1 MVQCKLQAAGILAAL
16 AFAGCS
22 QSASTDTAT
31 TAKADAAPTVDT
43 AAGKADAAPSGDVG
57 PKAPVKTW
65 LDVHGAGAQRSDPKQ
80 GNPASFPEGHGPQG
94 DAVRVYNYV
103 RLVRGDSSKSSSYAV
118 VDTGQTKCFDN
129 AVQTASPAAGAA
141 FYGQDCQF
149 AGLQSAYTDNGDG
162 TVTDNST
169 GLMWVKEHGDKMTY
183 AKAAAGAA
191 TCAVGGH
198 SDWRLPTIKELYS
211 LMRFDGTDPP
221 VDGGD
226 TSKLVAFIDTNFF
239 TFAYGPGTSATHIND
254 RLIDAQYASAT
265 ECVSD
270 RALMKRAFG
279 LNLADG
285 RIKSYPQETV
295 VLPQENWN
303 MTFFVKYVRGGNGS
317 YGKNSFVDNKDGT
330 ITDTATGLKWA
341 KDDSGKGLNWQE
353 ALAWVQAKNA
363 ENYKGHADWR
373 LPNAKELQSIVDYT
387 RSPSTTNSPAID
399 ALFNTS
405 TVKDEAGD
413 ADYPFFW
420 TGTTHLS
427 MDASKAISGGS
438 AVYIAFG
445 KALGYFSIDS
455 LNGDTGGSQGPVACT
470 TESDCSATLAC
481 PPDATKGCGCTTGP
495 SGKACIPKCGV
506 ASDCPKGPGITFKCT
521 GGFCVP

>member
-1 MVQCKLQAAGILAAL
+1 MLRSIIKWTQALATLTLVGCTQAA
-16 AFAGCS
+16 
-22 QSASTDTAT
+22 STNSDATESSDTTPTADTT
-31 TAKADAAPTVDT
+31 TAKSDATAVADVD
-43 AAGKADAAPSGDVG
+43 
-57 PKAPVKTW
+57 PKTPPKTW

-80 GNPASFPEGHGPQG
+80 GNPASFPEGRGPQG
-94 DAVRVYNYV
+94 DAIRIYNYV
-103 RLVRGDSSKSSSYAV
+103 RLVRGESSKANTYPV

-129 AVQTASPAAGAA
+129 AAEMAPPAAGAA

-149 AGLQSAYTDNGDG
+149 VGLQSAYTDNGDG
-162 TVTDNST
+162 TITDNNT
-169 GLMWVKEHGDKMTY
+169 GLMWVKEHGDKLNY

-198 SDWRLPTIKELYS
+198 ADWRLPTIKELYS
-211 LMRFDGTDPP
+211 LMRLDGTDVGPEA
-221 VDGGD
+221 DK
-226 TSKLVAFIDTNFF
+226 TKLVPFIDSAFF
-239 TFAYGPGTSATHIND
+239 TFAYGPGTSETHIND
-254 RLIDAQYASAT
+254 RIIDAQYASST

-270 RALMKRAFG
+270 RNLMKRAFG

-295 VLPQENWN
+295 VLPQENWD

-317 YGKNSFVDNKDGT
+317 YGKNAFTDNKDGT
-330 ITDTATGLKWA
+330 IADAATGLVWD
-341 KDDSGKGLNWQE
+341 KDDSGKGMNWQE

-363 ENYKGHADWR
+363 ANYKGHADWR

-387 RSPSTTNSPAID
+387 RSPSTTNSPALD
-399 ALFNTS
+399 PLFNTS

-420 TGTTHLS
+420 TGTTHEA
-427 MDASKAISGGS
+427 MDASSAISGGS

-455 LNGDTGGSQGPVACT
+455 LNGDTGGGQGPVPCT
-470 TESDCSATLAC
+470 TESDCSAANAC
-481 PPDATKGCGCTTGP
+481 PPDATMGCGCTAGP
-495 SGKACIPKCGV
+495 SGQACIPKCGV
-506 ASDCPKGPGITFKCT
+506 ASDCPAGPGVAFKCT